1 MQHNQP
7 AGHQSFEQRLQSR
20 DAATLE
26 EFFDTWFPQIHN
38 FVRRQVHDEHTA
50 EDLTQDIFFNIH
62 RALESYDPERK
73 LEPWIFRIA
82 ANKVRDHWRASH
94 RRHFNPVDEE
104 NVSLTETLAM
114 SETLPDQE
122 MRTDEASGA
131 LMAAIDK
138 LPEAMRQTV
147 LMRVFEGASFEA
159 IAITLGRNSTAIRKR
174 YSRALHALRELVD
187 PTQFDLGVCRSSRN
201 S

>member
-7 AGHQSFEQRLQSR
+7 TDDRTFEERLHGR
-20 DAATLE
+20 DPVALE
-26 EFFDTWFPQIHN
+26 QFFDTWFPQIHN

-62 RALESYDPERK
+62 RALESYDSERK

-82 ANKVRDHWRASH
+82 ANKIRDHWRASH

-114 SETLPDQE
+114 SEVLPDQY
-122 MRTDEASGA
+122 MQSGEASGA
-131 LMAAIDK
+131 LMAAIEK

-147 LMRVFEGASFEA
+147 LMRTFEGASFEA
-159 IAITLGRNSTAIRKR
+159 IGVALGRNSTAVRKR
-174 YSRALHALRELVD
+174 YSRALHALRDLVD
-187 PTQFDLGVCRSSRN
+187 PAQFDLGELA
-201 S
+201 